1 MLDTF
6 YKAGRAMA
14 ADKGLSYGEKWVR
27 VIQAHYLA
35 FEGRE
40 PTSAE
45 IARAL
50 GRKGRRGINKILA
63 RLARR
68 EQKALVGGNKR
79 PARAGTK
86 GPKTGT
92 KGPPSHSLLD
102 IETKERGM
110 TAPSSPATQGGKK
123 ETAGTGALALLHLKA
138 RAGGGKWRFEQW
150 AGQVEE
156 DTAARRYFRA
166 DLEAF
171 VASRT
176 SITEAP
182 WKLAEA
188 VRRHAQAAKQ
198 AAFRER
204 LRTIRA
210 EGLTAV
216 RWKGEGEPPNNLPKR
231 GRVKYPDPDAGL
243 LVLAFDLPMGP
254 GRTFEKYHEI
264 RRPEDL
270 RGWRFRAE
278 QPVLAFME
286 RTSADDADGRR

>member
-6 YKAGRAMA
+6 YKAGRALLGRTDLTA
-14 ADKGLSYGEKWVR
+14 AEKLVRIVR
-27 VIQAHYLA
+27 VHWMA

-40 PTSAE
+40 PTAAE
-45 IARAL
+45 AARATGL
-50 GRKGRRGINKILA
+50 GDRTVRRFLAAKLATAKTAKMLAKLA
-63 RLARR
+63 RKTAKLATPNVVKTSVRD
-68 EQKALVGGNKR
+68 VD
-79 PARAGTK
+79 K
-86 GPKTGT
+86 G
-92 KGPPSHSLLD
+92 
-102 IETKERGM
+102 ERG
-110 TAPSSPATQGGKK
+110 TAPPAPATQGGKK

-138 RAGGGKWRFEQW
+138 RAGGGKWPFEQW

-156 DTAARRYFRA
+156 DEAARRYARA

-182 WKLAEA
+182 WLLAGA
-188 VRRHAQAAKQ
+188 VRRHTEAAKQ

-270 RGWRFRAE
+270 KGWRFRAD
-278 QPVLAFME
+278 QPVLPFAEGGM
-286 RTSADDADGRR
+286 

>member
-6 YKAGRAMA
+6 YKASRAMA

-68 EQKALVGGNKR
+68 EQKALVGGNKG

-138 RAGGGKWRFEQW
+138 RAGGGKWGLAQW
-150 AGQVEE
+150 IGQVEE
-156 DTAARRYFRA
+156 DEAARRYARA

-182 WKLAEA
+182 WLLAGA

-204 LRTIRA
+204 LRTVRVD
-210 EGLTAV
+210 GLTMAS
-216 RWKGEGEPPNNLPKR
+216 G
-231 GRVKYPDPDAGL
+231 PD
-243 LVLAFDLPMGP
+243 GP
-254 GRTFEKYHEI
+254 GRVVYVDPEMPLLVIEQPSPAVPGTSYGPGKKRWEV
-264 RRPEDL
+264 RTPEDL

-278 QPVLAFME
+278 QPRLF
-286 RTSADDADGRR
+286 

>member
-6 YKAGRAMA
+6 YKASRAMA

-138 RAGGGKWRFEQW
+138 RAGGGKWGLAQW
-150 AGQVEE
+150 IGQVEE
-156 DTAARRYFRA
+156 DEAARRYARA

-182 WKLAEA
+182 WLLAGA

-204 LRTIRA
+204 LRTIRV
-210 EGLTAV
+210 EGLTMAS
-216 RWKGEGEPPNNLPKR
+216 G
-231 GRVKYPDPDAGL
+231 PD
-243 LVLAFDLPMGP
+243 GP
-254 GRTFEKYHEI
+254 GRVVYVDPEMPLLVIEQPSPAVPGTSYGPGKKRWEV
-264 RRPEDL
+264 RTPEDL
-270 RGWRFRAE
+270 KAWRFRAE
-278 QPVLAFME
+278 QPRLF
-286 RTSADDADGRR
+286 